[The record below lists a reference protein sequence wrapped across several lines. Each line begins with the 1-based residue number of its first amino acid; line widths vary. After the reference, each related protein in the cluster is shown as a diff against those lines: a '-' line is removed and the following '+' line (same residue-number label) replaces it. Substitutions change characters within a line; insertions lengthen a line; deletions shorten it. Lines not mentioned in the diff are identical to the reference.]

1 MVCLGNICRSPM
13 AEGVLR
19 HIAEKRGL
27 LLVVDSAG
35 TADYHVG
42 ESPDQRAV
50 RCLKH
55 KGIDITG
62 LRGRQ
67 FEQQDFDRFDL
78 IFVMDRSNQR
88 NVLKLAA
95 TDEHTSKVRL
105 WLHHATEHPL
115 DEVLDPYYG
124 ELDGF
129 DRVYE
134 MIVAASEGFLDS
146 IEASSR

>member
-1 MVCLGNICRSPM
+1 M

-19 HIAEKRGL
+19 HEAEKRGL
-27 LLVVDSAG
+27 RLEVDSVG

-42 ESPDQRAV
+42 ESPDERAV

-55 KGIDITG
+55 RGIDISH

-67 FEQQDFDRFDL
+67 FSRQDYDRFDH

-88 NVLKLAA
+88 HVLKLAA
-95 TDEHTSKVRL
+95 NDDHTSKVQL
-105 WLHHATEHPL
+105 WLHHATERAL
-115 DEVLDPYYG
+115 DEVPDPYYG
-124 ELDGF
+124 DRDGF

-134 MIVAASEGFLDS
+134 MIAAASHGFLDS